1 MGLKKNP
8 TAAIAKG
15 NHGRQCIGSRFW
27 VDVVFPCVSYFLV
40 VESGLDVGTVIGAQV
55 QEDVESLKRLV
66 RKQLDLD
73 IQRYMILSWA
83 CGSYLG

>member
-1 MGLKKNP
+1 M
-8 TAAIAKG
+8 
-15 NHGRQCIGSRFW
+15 
-27 VDVVFPCVSYFLV
+27 
-40 VESGLDVGTVIGAQV
+40 GTVIGAQV

-83 CGSYLG
+83 CGPYLGWIDVEKTAAPKTSGVQQINADFGQFKTSTASS